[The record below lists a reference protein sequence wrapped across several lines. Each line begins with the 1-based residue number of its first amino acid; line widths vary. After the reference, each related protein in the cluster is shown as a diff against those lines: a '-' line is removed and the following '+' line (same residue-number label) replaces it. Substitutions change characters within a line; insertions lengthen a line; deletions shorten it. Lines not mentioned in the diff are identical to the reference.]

1 MASIN
6 TRAPYLQPRKH
17 LAYPERSNNGDAAYA
32 YTLALGDELAPQLA
46 DTVDIAC
53 MSFASVRAAY
63 RQQFHASLGGIM
75 ARTRP
80 RTSLGRRDKGAST
93 VGSIY
98 GGRPR
103 HRSCTGNRASCEMLK
118 RSIHFG
124 LLERMREFLRCKF
137 THPVPRARVCDPKS
151 QANSYISRS
160 LSHRLLVLLEL
171 VDEGLLFEALCVR
184 LQLHDKCLPVS

>member
-63 RQQFHASLGGIM
+63 RQQFHASHGGIM

-103 HRSCTGNRASCEMLK
+103 PSVLHRQRCFLRNVEKIDSF
-118 RSIHFG
+118 FG
-124 LLERMREFLRCKF
+124 LPERRREFPHA
-137 THPVPRARVCDPKS
+137 TYTPPVTRARVYAPKS
-151 QANSYISRS
+151 QAFFFFFKHQQITQSSSSRAS
-160 LSHRLLVLLEL
+160 R
-171 VDEGLLFEALCVR
+171 APR
-184 LQLHDKCLPVS
+184 